1 VKFRCWTCGLLLFI
15 SEGNGGNLSTN
26 LEMITNRSQTVTNG
40 FCVYLELDGKLCPLA
55 SLLVVDLALRYI
67 YVINVGDH
75 MSATPVLLNYIKVM
89 SVTSSRTEPRKF
101 CPIYMAV
108 ICNYLF
114 LAMIPPLH
122 LLLFHFIELLLLRT

>member
-1 VKFRCWTCGLLLFI
+1 MKSWCWTCGLLLFV

-26 LEMITNRSQTVTNG
+26 LEMITNRSRTVTNG

-67 YVINVGDH
+67 DVINVGDR

-89 SVTSSRTEPRKF
+89 SVTSSSP
-101 CPIYMAV
+101 
-108 ICNYLF
+108 
-114 LAMIPPLH
+114 
-122 LLLFHFIELLLLRT
+122 